1 MSTCF
6 YQLNLSNDLSVGV
19 YSCELYAVLTNNQK
33 SEVKTYTLEVI
44 EKTLTKK
51 VKDQELT
58 VSELA
63 TNVQTLTTNMGNV
76 SIQDVEMIAE
86 DAYNYSALA
95 SKFLYDGNSIT
106 GWSFGD
112 GTGEKSFFRILAEKF
127 EIGSGVDSYVP
138 FSIANGE
145 IYFNGKVNFANNSN
159 IATIGALTSNIL
171 FSVPQ
176 NVSVTYDSDRV
187 FATFSTVFLAPSM
200 NPVMW
205 ENLATQENYHKLL
218 DRGIK
223 FIEPES
229 GDMACGEFGTG
240 RLPEPKHI
248 IDEIVNNLNYKKKI
262 QKQFNNISVVITAG
276 PTIENIDP
284 VRFISN
290 KSSGKQGYAIASELS
305 NRGADVTVI
314 SGPVDIPPP
323 ECNKLIKITSAQ
335 EMYDKTI
342 SILPADIV
350 ICSAAVADWRLIP
363 EINNN
368 HSLNTK
374 HKIKKSNHNLR
385 FTTLKNPDIL
395 ETISKSKLRPKLI
408 VGFSAE
414 TENII
419 ENAKSKLISK
429 ELDLIL
435 ANDVSQNKVFGKDT
449 NKVYVLTN
457 NNCEEWSEQSKKSV
471 ASNLANKINEM
482 FFS

>member
-1 MSTCF
+1 MKNISNLISLLGGTGAIARKLDINPSAISNWKKQNKIPKTK
-6 YQLNLSNDLSVGV
+6 YEAISKLSLDLNINIEEYLYPNDYKGSKFSILLIICGGIAS
-19 YSCELYAVLTNNQK
+19 YKSLEIIRLIKKNNIELDVVMTKSAQKFLTPLLVTSLNEK
-33 SEVKTYTLEVI
+33 KCYTDLFSI
-44 EKTLTKK
+44 EDEANMNHITLARKADIIL
-51 VKDQELT
+51 VAP
-58 VSELA
+58 A
-63 TNVQTLTTNMGNV
+63 TANIMGKFANG
-76 SIQDVEMIAE
+76 IA
-86 DAYNYSALA
+86 DDLA
-95 SKFLYDGNSIT
+95 ST
-106 GWSFGD
+106 
-112 GTGEKSFFRILAEKF
+112 IL
-127 EIGSGVDSYVP
+127 
-138 FSIANGE
+138 
-145 IYFNGKVNFANNSN
+145 
-159 IATIGALTSNIL
+159 L
-171 FSVPQ
+171 
-176 NVSVTYDSDRV
+176 
-187 FATFSTVFLAPSM
+187 ATFSTVFLAPSM

-262 QKQFNNISVVITAG
+262 QKQFNNVSVVITAG

-284 VRFISN
+284 VRFMSN

-323 ECNKLIKITSAQ
+323 KCNKLIKITSAQ

-429 ELDLIL
+429 KLDLIL

-457 NNCEEWSEQSKKSV
+457 NDCEEWSEQSKKSV

>member
-1 MSTCF
+1 MKNISNLISLLGGTGAIARKLDINPSAISNWKKQNKIPKTK
-6 YQLNLSNDLSVGV
+6 YEAISKLSLDLNINIEEYLYPNDYKGSKFSILLIICGGIAS
-19 YSCELYAVLTNNQK
+19 YKSLEIIRLIKKNNIELDVVMTKSAQKFLTPLLVTSLNEK
-33 SEVKTYTLEVI
+33 KCYTDLFSI
-44 EKTLTKK
+44 EDEANMNHITLARKADIIL
-51 VKDQELT
+51 VAP
-58 VSELA
+58 A
-63 TNVQTLTTNMGNV
+63 TANIMGKFANG
-76 SIQDVEMIAE
+76 IA
-86 DAYNYSALA
+86 DDLA
-95 SKFLYDGNSIT
+95 ST
-106 GWSFGD
+106 
-112 GTGEKSFFRILAEKF
+112 IL
-127 EIGSGVDSYVP
+127 
-138 FSIANGE
+138 
-145 IYFNGKVNFANNSN
+145 
-159 IATIGALTSNIL
+159 L
-171 FSVPQ
+171 
-176 NVSVTYDSDRV
+176 
-187 FATFSTVFLAPSM
+187 ATFSTVFLAPSM

-262 QKQFNNISVVITAG
+262 QKQFNNVSVVITAG

-284 VRFISN
+284 VRFMSN

-323 ECNKLIKITSAQ
+323 KCNKLIKITSAQ

-429 ELDLIL
+429 KLDLIL

-457 NNCEEWSEQSKKSV
+457 NDCEEWSEQSKKSV
-471 ASNLANKINEM
+471 ASNLANKINEI

>member
-1 MSTCF
+1 MKDISNLISLLGGTGAIARKLDINPSAISNWKKQNKIPKTK
-6 YQLNLSNDLSVGV
+6 YEAISKLSLDLNINIEEYLYPNDYKESKFSILLIICGGIAS
-19 YSCELYAVLTNNQK
+19 YKSLEIIRLIKKNNIELDVVMTKSAQKFLTPLLVTSLNEK
-33 SEVKTYTLEVI
+33 KCYTDLFSI
-44 EKTLTKK
+44 EDEANMNHITLARKADIIL
-51 VKDQELT
+51 VAP
-58 VSELA
+58 A
-63 TNVQTLTTNMGNV
+63 TANIMGKFANG
-76 SIQDVEMIAE
+76 IA
-86 DAYNYSALA
+86 DDLA
-95 SKFLYDGNSIT
+95 ST
-106 GWSFGD
+106 
-112 GTGEKSFFRILAEKF
+112 IL
-127 EIGSGVDSYVP
+127 
-138 FSIANGE
+138 
-145 IYFNGKVNFANNSN
+145 
-159 IATIGALTSNIL
+159 L
-171 FSVPQ
+171 
-176 NVSVTYDSDRV
+176 
-187 FATFSTVFLAPSM
+187 ATFSTVFLAPSM

-262 QKQFNNISVVITAG
+262 QKQFNNVSVVITAG

-323 ECNKLIKITSAQ
+323 KCNKLIKITSAQ

-395 ETISKSKLRPKLI
+395 ETISKSKLRPKLV

-429 ELDLIL
+429 KLDLIL

>member
-1 MSTCF
+1 MKDISNLISLLGGTGAIARKLDINPSAISNWKKQNKIPKTK
-6 YQLNLSNDLSVGV
+6 YEAISKLSLDLNINIEEYLYPNDYKGSKFSILLIICGGIAS
-19 YSCELYAVLTNNQK
+19 YKSLEIIRLIKKNNIELDVVMTKSAQKFLTPLLVTSLNEK
-33 SEVKTYTLEVI
+33 KCYTDLFSI
-44 EKTLTKK
+44 EDEANMNHITLARKADIIL
-51 VKDQELT
+51 VAP
-58 VSELA
+58 A
-63 TNVQTLTTNMGNV
+63 TANIMGKFANG
-76 SIQDVEMIAE
+76 IA
-86 DAYNYSALA
+86 DDLA
-95 SKFLYDGNSIT
+95 ST
-106 GWSFGD
+106 
-112 GTGEKSFFRILAEKF
+112 IL
-127 EIGSGVDSYVP
+127 
-138 FSIANGE
+138 
-145 IYFNGKVNFANNSN
+145 
-159 IATIGALTSNIL
+159 L
-171 FSVPQ
+171 
-176 NVSVTYDSDRV
+176 
-187 FATFSTVFLAPSM
+187 ATFSTVFLAPSM

-262 QKQFNNISVVITAG
+262 QKQFNNVSVVITAG

-323 ECNKLIKITSAQ
+323 KCNKLIKITSAQ

-395 ETISKSKLRPKLI
+395 ETISKSKRRPKLI

-429 ELDLIL
+429 KLDLIL

-457 NNCEEWSEQSKKSV
+457 NDCEEWSEQSKKSV
-471 ASNLANKINEM
+471 ASNLANKINEI

>member
-1 MSTCF
+1 MKNISNLISLLGGTGAIARKLDINPSAISNWKKQNKIPKTK
-6 YQLNLSNDLSVGV
+6 YEAISKLSLDLNINIEEYLYPNDYKGSKFSILLIICGGIAS
-19 YSCELYAVLTNNQK
+19 YKSLEIIRLIKKNNIELDVVMTKSAQKFLTPLLVTSLNEK
-33 SEVKTYTLEVI
+33 KCYTDLFSI
-44 EKTLTKK
+44 EDEANMNHITLARKADIIL
-51 VKDQELT
+51 VAP
-58 VSELA
+58 A
-63 TNVQTLTTNMGNV
+63 TANIMGKFANG
-76 SIQDVEMIAE
+76 IA
-86 DAYNYSALA
+86 DDLA
-95 SKFLYDGNSIT
+95 ST
-106 GWSFGD
+106 
-112 GTGEKSFFRILAEKF
+112 IL
-127 EIGSGVDSYVP
+127 
-138 FSIANGE
+138 
-145 IYFNGKVNFANNSN
+145 
-159 IATIGALTSNIL
+159 L
-171 FSVPQ
+171 
-176 NVSVTYDSDRV
+176 
-187 FATFSTVFLAPSM
+187 ATFSTVFLAPSM

-248 IDEIVNNLNYKKKI
+248 IDQIVNNLNYKKKI
-262 QKQFNNISVVITAG
+262 QKQFNNVSVVITAG

-290 KSSGKQGYAIASELS
+290 QSSGKQGYAIASELS

-429 ELDLIL
+429 KLDLIL

-471 ASNLANKINEM
+471 ASNLANKINEI

>member
-1 MSTCF
+1 MKDISNLISLLGGTGAIARKLDINPSAISNWKKQNKIPKTK
-6 YQLNLSNDLSVGV
+6 YEAISKLSLDLNINIEEYLYPNDYKGSKFSILLIICGGIAS
-19 YSCELYAVLTNNQK
+19 YKSLEIIRLIKKNNIELDVVMTKSAQKFLTPLLVTSLNEK
-33 SEVKTYTLEVI
+33 KCYTDLFSI
-44 EKTLTKK
+44 EDEANMNHITLARKADIIL
-51 VKDQELT
+51 VAP
-58 VSELA
+58 A
-63 TNVQTLTTNMGNV
+63 TANIMGKFANG
-76 SIQDVEMIAE
+76 IA
-86 DAYNYSALA
+86 DDLA
-95 SKFLYDGNSIT
+95 ST
-106 GWSFGD
+106 
-112 GTGEKSFFRILAEKF
+112 IL
-127 EIGSGVDSYVP
+127 
-138 FSIANGE
+138 
-145 IYFNGKVNFANNSN
+145 
-159 IATIGALTSNIL
+159 L
-171 FSVPQ
+171 
-176 NVSVTYDSDRV
+176 
-187 FATFSTVFLAPSM
+187 ATFSTVFLAPSM

-262 QKQFNNISVVITAG
+262 QKQFNNVSVVITAG

-284 VRFISN
+284 VRFMSN

-323 ECNKLIKITSAQ
+323 KCNKLIKITSAQ

-429 ELDLIL
+429 KLDLIL

-457 NNCEEWSEQSKKSV
+457 NDCEEWSEQSKKSV
-471 ASNLANKINEM
+471 ASNLANKINEI

>member
-1 MSTCF
+1 MKDISNLISLLGGTGAIARKLDINPSAISNWKKQNKIPKTK
-6 YQLNLSNDLSVGV
+6 YEAISKLSLDLNINIEEYLYPNDYKGSKFSILLIICGGIAS
-19 YSCELYAVLTNNQK
+19 YKSLEIIRLIKKNNIELDVVMTKSAQKFLTPLLVTSLNEK
-33 SEVKTYTLEVI
+33 KCYTDLFSI
-44 EKTLTKK
+44 EDEANMNHITLARKADIIL
-51 VKDQELT
+51 VAP
-58 VSELA
+58 A
-63 TNVQTLTTNMGNV
+63 TANIMGKFANG
-76 SIQDVEMIAE
+76 IA
-86 DAYNYSALA
+86 DDLA
-95 SKFLYDGNSIT
+95 ST
-106 GWSFGD
+106 
-112 GTGEKSFFRILAEKF
+112 IL
-127 EIGSGVDSYVP
+127 
-138 FSIANGE
+138 
-145 IYFNGKVNFANNSN
+145 
-159 IATIGALTSNIL
+159 L
-171 FSVPQ
+171 
-176 NVSVTYDSDRV
+176 
-187 FATFSTVFLAPSM
+187 ATFSTVFLAPSM

-262 QKQFNNISVVITAG
+262 QKQFNNVSVVITAG

-323 ECNKLIKITSAQ
+323 KCNKLIKITSAQ

-429 ELDLIL
+429 KLDLIL

-457 NNCEEWSEQSKKSV
+457 NDCEEWSEQSKKSV

>member
-1 MSTCF
+1 LIICGGIASYKSLEIIRLIKKNNIELDVVMTKSAQKFLTPLLVTS
-6 YQLNLSNDLSVGV
+6 LNEKKCYTDLFSI
-19 YSCELYAVLTNNQK
+19 EDEANMNHI
-33 SEVKTYTLEVI
+33 TLARKADIILVAP
-44 EKTLTKK
+44 
-51 VKDQELT
+51 
-58 VSELA
+58 A
-63 TNVQTLTTNMGNV
+63 TANIMGKFANG
-76 SIQDVEMIAE
+76 IA
-86 DAYNYSALA
+86 DDLA
-95 SKFLYDGNSIT
+95 ST
-106 GWSFGD
+106 
-112 GTGEKSFFRILAEKF
+112 IL
-127 EIGSGVDSYVP
+127 
-138 FSIANGE
+138 
-145 IYFNGKVNFANNSN
+145 
-159 IATIGALTSNIL
+159 L
-171 FSVPQ
+171 
-176 NVSVTYDSDRV
+176 
-187 FATFSTVFLAPSM
+187 ATFSTVFLAPSM

-262 QKQFNNISVVITAG
+262 QKQFNNVSVVITAG

-323 ECNKLIKITSAQ
+323 KCNKLIKITSAQ

-429 ELDLIL
+429 KLDLIL

-457 NNCEEWSEQSKKSV
+457 NDCEEWSEQSKKSV
-471 ASNLANKINEM
+471 ASNLANKINEI

>member
-1 MSTCF
+1 MKDISNLISLLGGTGAIARKLGINPSAISNWKKQNKIPKTK
-6 YQLNLSNDLSVGV
+6 YEAISKLSLDLNINIEEYLYPNDYKGSKFSILLIICGGIASYKSLEIIRLIKKNNIDLDVV
-19 YSCELYAVLTNNQK
+19 MTKSAQKFLTPLLVTSLNEK
-33 SEVKTYTLEVI
+33 KCYTDLFSI
-44 EKTLTKK
+44 EDEANMNHITLARKADIIL
-51 VKDQELT
+51 VAP
-58 VSELA
+58 A
-63 TNVQTLTTNMGNV
+63 TANIMGKFANG
-76 SIQDVEMIAE
+76 IA
-86 DAYNYSALA
+86 DDLA
-95 SKFLYDGNSIT
+95 ST
-106 GWSFGD
+106 
-112 GTGEKSFFRILAEKF
+112 IL
-127 EIGSGVDSYVP
+127 
-138 FSIANGE
+138 
-145 IYFNGKVNFANNSN
+145 
-159 IATIGALTSNIL
+159 L
-171 FSVPQ
+171 
-176 NVSVTYDSDRV
+176 
-187 FATFSTVFLAPSM
+187 ATFSTVFLAPSM

-262 QKQFNNISVVITAG
+262 QKQFNNVSVVITAG

-284 VRFISN
+284 VRFMSN

-323 ECNKLIKITSAQ
+323 KCNKLIKITSAQ

-429 ELDLIL
+429 KLDLIL

-457 NNCEEWSEQSKKSV
+457 NNCEEWGEQSKKSV

>member
-1 MSTCF
+1 MKDISNLISLLGGTGAIARKLDINPSAISNWKKQNKIPKTK
-6 YQLNLSNDLSVGV
+6 YEAISKLSLDLNINIEEYLYPNDYKGSKFSILLIICGGIAS
-19 YSCELYAVLTNNQK
+19 YKSLEIIRLIKKNNIELDVVMTKSAQKFLTPLLVTSLNEK
-33 SEVKTYTLEVI
+33 KCYTDLFSI
-44 EKTLTKK
+44 EDEANMNHITLARKADIIL
-51 VKDQELT
+51 VAP
-58 VSELA
+58 A
-63 TNVQTLTTNMGNV
+63 TANIMGKFANG
-76 SIQDVEMIAE
+76 IA
-86 DAYNYSALA
+86 DDLA
-95 SKFLYDGNSIT
+95 ST
-106 GWSFGD
+106 
-112 GTGEKSFFRILAEKF
+112 IL
-127 EIGSGVDSYVP
+127 
-138 FSIANGE
+138 
-145 IYFNGKVNFANNSN
+145 
-159 IATIGALTSNIL
+159 L
-171 FSVPQ
+171 
-176 NVSVTYDSDRV
+176 
-187 FATFSTVFLAPSM
+187 ATFSTVFLAPSM

-262 QKQFNNISVVITAG
+262 QKQFNNVSVVITAG

-284 VRFISN
+284 VRFMSN

-323 ECNKLIKITSAQ
+323 KCNKLIKITSAQ

-429 ELDLIL
+429 KLDLIL

-471 ASNLANKINEM
+471 ASNLANKINEI

>member
-1 MSTCF
+1 MKDISNLISLLGGTGAIARKLDINPSAISNWKKQNKIPKTK
-6 YQLNLSNDLSVGV
+6 YEAISKLSLGLNINIEEYLYPNDYKGSKFSILLIICGGIAS
-19 YSCELYAVLTNNQK
+19 YKSLEIIRLIKKNNIELDVVMTKSAQKFLTPLLVTSLNEK
-33 SEVKTYTLEVI
+33 KCYTDLFSI
-44 EKTLTKK
+44 EDEANMNHITLARKADIIL
-51 VKDQELT
+51 VAP
-58 VSELA
+58 A
-63 TNVQTLTTNMGNV
+63 TANIMGKFANG
-76 SIQDVEMIAE
+76 IA
-86 DAYNYSALA
+86 DDLA
-95 SKFLYDGNSIT
+95 ST
-106 GWSFGD
+106 
-112 GTGEKSFFRILAEKF
+112 IL
-127 EIGSGVDSYVP
+127 
-138 FSIANGE
+138 
-145 IYFNGKVNFANNSN
+145 
-159 IATIGALTSNIL
+159 L
-171 FSVPQ
+171 
-176 NVSVTYDSDRV
+176 
-187 FATFSTVFLAPSM
+187 ATFSTVFLAPSM

-248 IDEIVNNLNYKKKI
+248 IDQIVNNLNYKKKI
-262 QKQFNNISVVITAG
+262 QKQFNNVSVVITAG

-290 KSSGKQGYAIASELS
+290 QSSGKQGYAIASELS

-323 ECNKLIKITSAQ
+323 KCNKLIKITSAQ

-368 HSLNTK
+368 ESLNTN

-429 ELDLIL
+429 KLDLIL

-457 NNCEEWSEQSKKSV
+457 NDCEEWSEQSKKSV

>member
-1 MSTCF
+1 MKNISNLISLLGGTGAIARKLDINPSAISNWKKQNKIPKTK
-6 YQLNLSNDLSVGV
+6 YEAISKLSLDLNINIEEYLYPNDYKGSKFSILLIICGGIAS
-19 YSCELYAVLTNNQK
+19 YKSLEIIRLIKKNNIELDVVMTKSAQKFLTPLLVTSLNEK
-33 SEVKTYTLEVI
+33 KCYTDLFSI
-44 EKTLTKK
+44 EDEANMNHITLARKADIIL
-51 VKDQELT
+51 VAP
-58 VSELA
+58 A
-63 TNVQTLTTNMGNV
+63 TANIMGKFANG
-76 SIQDVEMIAE
+76 IA
-86 DAYNYSALA
+86 DDLA
-95 SKFLYDGNSIT
+95 ST
-106 GWSFGD
+106 
-112 GTGEKSFFRILAEKF
+112 IL
-127 EIGSGVDSYVP
+127 
-138 FSIANGE
+138 
-145 IYFNGKVNFANNSN
+145 
-159 IATIGALTSNIL
+159 L
-171 FSVPQ
+171 
-176 NVSVTYDSDRV
+176 
-187 FATFSTVFLAPSM
+187 ATFSTVFLAPSM
-200 NPVMW
+200 NPIMW

-248 IDEIVNNLNYKKKI
+248 IAEIVNNLNYKKKI
-262 QKQFNNISVVITAG
+262 QKQFNNVSVVITAG

-395 ETISKSKLRPKLI
+395 ETISKSKLRPKLV

-429 ELDLIL
+429 KLDLIL

-471 ASNLANKINEM
+471 ASNLANKINEI

>member
-1 MSTCF
+1 MKNISNLISLLGSTGAIARKLDINPSAISNWKKQNKIPKTK
-6 YQLNLSNDLSVGV
+6 YEAISKLGLDLNINIEEYLYLNDYKGSKFSILLIICGGIAS
-19 YSCELYAVLTNNQK
+19 YKSLEIIRLIKKNNIELDVVMTKSAQKFLTPLLVTSLNEK
-33 SEVKTYTLEVI
+33 KCYTDLFSI
-44 EKTLTKK
+44 EDEANMNHITLARKADIIL
-51 VKDQELT
+51 VAP
-58 VSELA
+58 A
-63 TNVQTLTTNMGNV
+63 TANIMGKFANG
-76 SIQDVEMIAE
+76 IA
-86 DAYNYSALA
+86 DDLA
-95 SKFLYDGNSIT
+95 ST
-106 GWSFGD
+106 
-112 GTGEKSFFRILAEKF
+112 IL
-127 EIGSGVDSYVP
+127 
-138 FSIANGE
+138 
-145 IYFNGKVNFANNSN
+145 
-159 IATIGALTSNIL
+159 L
-171 FSVPQ
+171 
-176 NVSVTYDSDRV
+176 
-187 FATFSTVFLAPSM
+187 ATFSTVFLAPSM

-262 QKQFNNISVVITAG
+262 QKQFNNVSVVITAG

-284 VRFISN
+284 VRFMSN

-323 ECNKLIKITSAQ
+323 KCNKLIKITSAQ

-429 ELDLIL
+429 KLDLIL

-449 NKVYVLTN
+449 NKVYVLTD

>member
-1 MSTCF
+1 MKNISNLISLLGGTGAIARKLDINPSAISNWKKQNKIPKTK
-6 YQLNLSNDLSVGV
+6 YEAISKLSLDLNINIEEYLYPNDYKGSKFSILLIICGGIAS
-19 YSCELYAVLTNNQK
+19 YKSLEIIRLIKKNNIELDVVMTKSAQKFLTPLLVTSLNEK
-33 SEVKTYTLEVI
+33 KCYTDLFSI
-44 EKTLTKK
+44 EDEANMNHITLARKADIIL
-51 VKDQELT
+51 VAP
-58 VSELA
+58 A
-63 TNVQTLTTNMGNV
+63 TANIMGKFANG
-76 SIQDVEMIAE
+76 IA
-86 DAYNYSALA
+86 DDLA
-95 SKFLYDGNSIT
+95 ST
-106 GWSFGD
+106 
-112 GTGEKSFFRILAEKF
+112 IL
-127 EIGSGVDSYVP
+127 
-138 FSIANGE
+138 
-145 IYFNGKVNFANNSN
+145 
-159 IATIGALTSNIL
+159 L
-171 FSVPQ
+171 
-176 NVSVTYDSDRV
+176 
-187 FATFSTVFLAPSM
+187 ATFSTVFLAPSM

-262 QKQFNNISVVITAG
+262 QKQFNNVSVVITAG

-323 ECNKLIKITSAQ
+323 KCNKLIKITSAQ

-429 ELDLIL
+429 KLDLIL

-457 NNCEEWSEQSKKSV
+457 NNCEEWNEQSKKSV

>member
-1 MSTCF
+1 MKDISNLISLLGGTGAIARKLDINPSAISNWKKQNKIPKTK
-6 YQLNLSNDLSVGV
+6 YEAISKLSLDLNINIEEYLYPNDYKESKFSILLIICGGIAS
-19 YSCELYAVLTNNQK
+19 YKSLEIIRLIKKNNIELDVVMTKSAQKFLTPLLVTSLNEK
-33 SEVKTYTLEVI
+33 KCYTDLFSI
-44 EKTLTKK
+44 EDEANMNHITLARKADIIL
-51 VKDQELT
+51 VAP
-58 VSELA
+58 A
-63 TNVQTLTTNMGNV
+63 TANIMGKFANG
-76 SIQDVEMIAE
+76 IA
-86 DAYNYSALA
+86 DDLA
-95 SKFLYDGNSIT
+95 ST
-106 GWSFGD
+106 
-112 GTGEKSFFRILAEKF
+112 IL
-127 EIGSGVDSYVP
+127 
-138 FSIANGE
+138 
-145 IYFNGKVNFANNSN
+145 
-159 IATIGALTSNIL
+159 L
-171 FSVPQ
+171 
-176 NVSVTYDSDRV
+176 
-187 FATFSTVFLAPSM
+187 ATFSTVFLAPSM

-262 QKQFNNISVVITAG
+262 QKQFNNVSVVITAG

-323 ECNKLIKITSAQ
+323 KCNKLIKITSAQ

-429 ELDLIL
+429 KLDLIL

-457 NNCEEWSEQSKKSV
+457 NDCEEWSEQSKKSV
-471 ASNLANKINEM
+471 ASNLANKINEI

>member
-1 MSTCF
+1 MKNISNLISLLGGTGAIARKLDINPSAISNWKKQNKIPKTK
-6 YQLNLSNDLSVGV
+6 YEAISKLSLDLNINIEEYLYPNDYKGSKFSILLIICGGIAS
-19 YSCELYAVLTNNQK
+19 YKSLEIIRLIKKNNIELDVVMTKSAQKFLTPLLVTSLNEK
-33 SEVKTYTLEVI
+33 KCYTDLFSI
-44 EKTLTKK
+44 EDEANMNHITLARKADIIL
-51 VKDQELT
+51 VAP
-58 VSELA
+58 A
-63 TNVQTLTTNMGNV
+63 TANIMGKFANG
-76 SIQDVEMIAE
+76 IA
-86 DAYNYSALA
+86 DDLA
-95 SKFLYDGNSIT
+95 ST
-106 GWSFGD
+106 
-112 GTGEKSFFRILAEKF
+112 IL
-127 EIGSGVDSYVP
+127 
-138 FSIANGE
+138 
-145 IYFNGKVNFANNSN
+145 
-159 IATIGALTSNIL
+159 L
-171 FSVPQ
+171 
-176 NVSVTYDSDRV
+176 
-187 FATFSTVFLAPSM
+187 ATFSTVFLAPSM

-262 QKQFNNISVVITAG
+262 QKQFNNVSVVITAG

-323 ECNKLIKITSAQ
+323 KCNKLIKITSAQ

-429 ELDLIL
+429 KLDLIL

-482 FFS
+482 LFS

>member
-1 MSTCF
+1 MKNISNLISLLGGTGAIARKLDINPSAISNWKKQNKIPKTK
-6 YQLNLSNDLSVGV
+6 YEAISKLSLDLNINIEEYLYPNDYKGSKFSILLIICGGIAS
-19 YSCELYAVLTNNQK
+19 YKSLEIIRLIKKNNIELDVVMTKSAQKFLTPLLVTSLNEK
-33 SEVKTYTLEVI
+33 KCYTDLFSI
-44 EKTLTKK
+44 EDEANMNHITLARKADIIL
-51 VKDQELT
+51 VAP
-58 VSELA
+58 A
-63 TNVQTLTTNMGNV
+63 TANIMGKFANG
-76 SIQDVEMIAE
+76 IA
-86 DAYNYSALA
+86 DDLA
-95 SKFLYDGNSIT
+95 ST
-106 GWSFGD
+106 
-112 GTGEKSFFRILAEKF
+112 IL
-127 EIGSGVDSYVP
+127 
-138 FSIANGE
+138 
-145 IYFNGKVNFANNSN
+145 
-159 IATIGALTSNIL
+159 L
-171 FSVPQ
+171 
-176 NVSVTYDSDRV
+176 
-187 FATFSTVFLAPSM
+187 ATFSTVFLAPSM

-262 QKQFNNISVVITAG
+262 QKQFNNVSVVITAG

-323 ECNKLIKITSAQ
+323 KCNKLIKITSAQ

-395 ETISKSKLRPKLI
+395 ETISKSKLRPKLV

-429 ELDLIL
+429 KLDLIL

>member
-1 MSTCF
+1 MKNISNLISLLGGTGAIARKLDINPSAISNWKKQNKIPKTK
-6 YQLNLSNDLSVGV
+6 YEAISKLSLDLNINIEEYLYPNDYKGSKFSILLIICGGIAS
-19 YSCELYAVLTNNQK
+19 YKSLEIIRLIKKNNIELDVVMTKSAQKFLTPLLVTSLNEK
-33 SEVKTYTLEVI
+33 KCYTDLFSI
-44 EKTLTKK
+44 EDEANMNHITLARKADIIL
-51 VKDQELT
+51 VAP
-58 VSELA
+58 A
-63 TNVQTLTTNMGNV
+63 TANIMGKFANG
-76 SIQDVEMIAE
+76 IA
-86 DAYNYSALA
+86 DDLA
-95 SKFLYDGNSIT
+95 ST
-106 GWSFGD
+106 
-112 GTGEKSFFRILAEKF
+112 IL
-127 EIGSGVDSYVP
+127 
-138 FSIANGE
+138 
-145 IYFNGKVNFANNSN
+145 
-159 IATIGALTSNIL
+159 L
-171 FSVPQ
+171 
-176 NVSVTYDSDRV
+176 
-187 FATFSTVFLAPSM
+187 ATFSTVFLAPSM
-200 NPVMW
+200 NPIMW

-248 IDEIVNNLNYKKKI
+248 IDQIVNNLNYKKKI
-262 QKQFNNISVVITAG
+262 QKQFNNVSVVITAG

-284 VRFISN
+284 VRFMSN

-323 ECNKLIKITSAQ
+323 KCNKLIKITSAQ

-395 ETISKSKLRPKLI
+395 ETISKSKLRPKLV

-429 ELDLIL
+429 KLDLIL

-457 NNCEEWSEQSKKSV
+457 NDCEEWSEQSKKSV

>member
-1 MSTCF
+1 MKDISNLISLLGGTGAIARKLDINPSAISNWKKQNKIPKTK
-6 YQLNLSNDLSVGV
+6 YEAISKLSLGLNINIEEYLYPNDYKGSKFSILLIICGGIAS
-19 YSCELYAVLTNNQK
+19 YKSLEIIRLIKKNNIELDVVMTKSAQKFLTPLLVTSLNEK
-33 SEVKTYTLEVI
+33 KCYTDLFSI
-44 EKTLTKK
+44 EDEANMNHITLARKADIIL
-51 VKDQELT
+51 VAP
-58 VSELA
+58 A
-63 TNVQTLTTNMGNV
+63 TANIMGKFANG
-76 SIQDVEMIAE
+76 IA
-86 DAYNYSALA
+86 DDLA
-95 SKFLYDGNSIT
+95 ST
-106 GWSFGD
+106 
-112 GTGEKSFFRILAEKF
+112 IL
-127 EIGSGVDSYVP
+127 
-138 FSIANGE
+138 
-145 IYFNGKVNFANNSN
+145 
-159 IATIGALTSNIL
+159 L
-171 FSVPQ
+171 
-176 NVSVTYDSDRV
+176 
-187 FATFSTVFLAPSM
+187 ATFSTVFLAPSM

-262 QKQFNNISVVITAG
+262 QKQFNNVSVVITAG

-323 ECNKLIKITSAQ
+323 KCNKLIKITSAQ

-429 ELDLIL
+429 KLDLIL